1 MKELFADYKEGGKKR
16 QLVGNDK
23 RIIKVIAVIM
33 SLYQLWQSV
42 FSSMQPQMHYAI
54 HLTFILVLCYL
65 YFTPSQNKDRTK
77 ISKIDYIVAAIII
90 VIGIYYVSQ
99 IQRYL
104 VRWPQVDPLSAAD
117 IIFGIILAVLV
128 IDATRRT
135 MGMVLPSIGIFF
147 LLYALFGDLLPGSFG
162 HRFIA
167 PIDILDQLVFTT
179 NGIFTSPIAVSST
192 FVFLF
197 CLFGSFFNHSG
208 AGAFFHKF
216 SMAVAGKYAGG
227 AGKVSVISSGLFG
240 MINGSPTA
248 NVATIGS
255 FTIPMMKREGYDSV
269 FAGAISAVSSTGGG
283 IMPPIMGTAAFLM
296 VEMAGVPYKN
306 IAIAAAIPAALYYG
320 SLLLICHLRAKKTG
334 LKGLP
339 DAEVPNLKQTIKE
352 GFLFFIPL
360 IVLVGMIMMGYTPSL
375 AAVAGIVCVIIAS
388 SLKKETRM
396 NLETIIKALEE
407 GALSSIIVSLS
418 CAVAGM
424 VICGL
429 MITGLTGKIA
439 SLVLSVGGG
448 SLFAALLITAA
459 LCTLLGM
466 GMPVAAAY
474 ALTASLAIP
483 SLIELGVPLIA
494 AHMFVVY
501 YSTFS
506 AITPPVAVAS
516 YAAAGIADAN
526 ATKIGWAACRI
537 GIICFIVPFMFVF
550 DTSLLAE
557 PSDFLNISTYIM
569 ILTAFLGVYSLSASS
584 EGYLKAKLNIAARVL
599 LFAAGLTMIYP
610 EALTSTIGI
619 AVFVAIY
626 LIQTVKI
633 KKSNEQIAIENN

>member
-1 MKELFADYKEGGKKR
+1 MKDFWLNYKDGGKKR
-16 QLVGNDK
+16 KLAGNDK
-23 RIIKVIAVIM
+23 KIIRIIAVAM
-33 SLYQLWQSV
+33 SIYQLWQSV
-42 FSSMQPQMHYAI
+42 FSSMQPQLHYAI

-65 YFTPSQNKDRTK
+65 YFTPAQNKDRAKITK
-77 ISKIDYIVAAIII
+77 KDYVVVAIII
-90 VIGIYYVSQ
+90 LIGIYYASQ
-99 IQRYL
+99 IGRYL
-104 VRWPQVDPLSAAD
+104 VRWPQIDALSTVD
-117 IIFGIILAVLV
+117 IIMGIVLAVLV
-128 IDATRRT
+128 IDGTRRT
-135 MGMVLPSIGIFF
+135 MGYVLPTIGIVF
-147 LLYALFGDLLPGSFG
+147 LAYALFGDFLPGSFG

-167 PIDILDQLVFTT
+167 PVDVLDQLVFTT
-179 NGIFTSPIAVSST
+179 NGIFTSPIAVAST

-197 CLFGSFFNHSG
+197 CLFGSFFSYSG

-216 SMAVAGKYAGG
+216 SMALAGKYAGG
-227 AGKVSVISSGLFG
+227 AGKVAVVSSGLFG

-255 FTIPMMKREGYDSV
+255 FTIPMMKKEGYDSV

-306 IAIAAAIPAALYYG
+306 IAIAATIPAILYYG
-320 SLLLICHLRAKKTG
+320 SLLFICHLRAKKTG

-339 DAEVPNLKQTIKE
+339 ASELPNMKETLKE
-352 GFLFFIPL
+352 GFLFVLPL
-360 IVLVGMIMMGYTPSL
+360 VVLVAMIMMGYTPSL
-375 AAVAGIVCVIIAS
+375 SAVAGIICVIISS

-396 NLETIIKALEE
+396 SFKTILDALED
-407 GALSSIIVSLS
+407 GALAAIIVSLS

-429 MITGLTGKIA
+429 MTTGLTGKIA

-448 SLFAALLITAA
+448 SMFGALFITAI
-459 LCTLLGM
+459 LCTFLGM

-516 YAAAGIADAN
+516 YAAAGIADAS

-537 GIICFIVPFMFVF
+537 GMVCFIIPFMFVF
-550 DTSLLAE
+550 DPSLLAS
-557 PSDFLNISTYIM
+557 PSDFLHIGTYIM
-569 ILTAFLGVYSLSASS
+569 IIACVLGVYSLSASS
-584 EGYLKAKLNIAARVL
+584 EGYLRSNLNPFFRIL
-599 LFAAGLTMIYP
+599 LFVAGIMLMYP
-610 EALTSTIGI
+610 ETMSTIIGLVI
-619 AVFVAIY
+619 FSIVYFV
-626 LIQTVKI
+626 QTVKI
-633 KKSNEQIAIENN
+633 KKQDAKIAI

>member
-1 MKELFADYKEGGKKR
+1 MKEFLLNYKDGGKKR
-16 QLVGNDK
+16 KISGNDK
-23 RIIKVIAVIM
+23 KIVRWIAIIM
-33 SLYQLWQSV
+33 SIYQLWQSV

-54 HLTFILVLCYL
+54 HLTFILVMCYL
-65 YFTPSQNKDRTK
+65 YFTPAQNKDRSK
-77 ISKIDYIVAAIII
+77 ITKIDYAMAILIT
-90 VIGIYYVSQ
+90 VIGVYYVSQ
-99 IQRYL
+99 MGRYL
-104 VRWPQVDPLSAAD
+104 VRWPQIDPLSIPD
-117 IIFGIILAVLV
+117 IVFGFILSILV
-128 IDATRRT
+128 IDATRRC
-135 MGMVLPSIGIFF
+135 MGIVLPSIGIIF
-147 LLYALFGDLLPGSFG
+147 LSYALFGDLLPGSFG
-162 HRFIA
+162 HRFIP

-179 NGIFTSPIAVSST
+179 NGLFTSPIAVAST

-197 CLFGSFFNHSG
+197 CLFGSFFSYSG

-216 SMAVAGKYAGG
+216 SLAIAGKYAGG
-227 AGKVSVISSGLFG
+227 AGKVSVVSAGLFG

-255 FTIPMMKREGYDSV
+255 FTIPMMKKDGYDSV

-296 VEMAGVPYKN
+296 VEMAGVPYKE
-306 IAIAAAIPAALYYG
+306 IAIAASVPAILYYG
-320 SLLLICHLRAKKTG
+320 SLLFMCHLRAKKTG
-334 LKGLP
+334 IKGLP
-339 DAEVPNLKQTIKE
+339 ASELPDLKETLKE
-352 GFLFFIPL
+352 GFLFVLPL
-360 IVLVGMIMMGYTPSL
+360 IVLVAMIMTGYTPSM

-396 NLETIIKALEE
+396 SLKTILDALED

-429 MITGLTGKIA
+429 MTTGLTGKIA

-448 SLFAALLITAA
+448 TMLGALMITAA

-516 YAAAGIADAN
+516 YAAAGIADAS
-526 ATKIGWAACRI
+526 ATKIGWMACRI
-537 GIICFIVPFMFVF
+537 GVVCFIIPFMFVF
-550 DTSLLAE
+550 DPAMLCA
-557 PSDFLNISTYIM
+557 PSAFLEVGTYIM
-569 ILTAFLGVYSLSASS
+569 IISAVLGCYSLSAGS
-584 EGYLKAKLNIAARVL
+584 EGFLITKLNPVFRAI
-599 LFAAGLTMIYP
+599 LFVGGFCMIYP
-610 EALTSTIGI
+610 ETITSIVGFVAFGLIYAFDLIKSKKLSEKI
-619 AVFVAIY
+619 AV
-626 LIQTVKI
+626 TK
-633 KKSNEQIAIENN
+633 N

>member
-1 MKELFADYKEGGKKR
+1 MKEFLLNYKDGGKKR
-16 QLVGNDK
+16 KLVGTDK
-23 RIIKVIAVIM
+23 KIIRVIAVTM

-42 FSSMQPQMHYAI
+42 FSSMQPQLHYAI

-65 YFTPSQNKDRTK
+65 YFTPAQNKDRTK
-77 ISKIDYIVAAIII
+77 VIKKDYVVVAMIII
-90 VIGIYYVSQ
+90 IGVYYASQ
-99 IQRYL
+99 IGRYL
-104 VRWPQVDPLSAAD
+104 VRWPQIDPLSTVD
-117 IIFGIILAVLV
+117 IIMGILLAVLV
-128 IDATRRT
+128 IDGTRRT
-135 MGMVLPSIGIFF
+135 MGYVLPTIGIVF
-147 LLYALFGDLLPGSFG
+147 LAYALFGDLFPGSFG

-167 PIDILDQLVFTT
+167 PVDVLDQLVFTT
-179 NGIFTSPIAVSST
+179 NGIFTSPIAVAST

-197 CLFGSFFNHSG
+197 CLFGSFFSYSG

-216 SMAVAGKYAGG
+216 SMALAGKYAGG
-227 AGKVSVISSGLFG
+227 AGKVTVVSSGLFG

-255 FTIPMMKREGYDSV
+255 FTIPMMKKEGYDSV

-296 VEMAGVPYKN
+296 VEMAGIPYKN
-306 IAIAAAIPAALYYG
+306 IAVAAAIPAILYYG
-320 SLLLICHLRAKKTG
+320 SLLFICHLRAKKTG
-334 LKGLP
+334 IKGLN
-339 DAEVPNLKQTIKE
+339 ESELPNLKDTMKE
-352 GFLFFIPL
+352 GFLFVIPL
-360 IVLVGMIMMGYTPSL
+360 IVLVVMIMMGYTPSL
-375 AAVAGIVCVIIAS
+375 AAVAGIVCVIFSS

-396 NLETIIKALEE
+396 NLKTILDALED
-407 GALSSIIVSLS
+407 GALSAIIVSLS

-429 MITGLTGKIA
+429 MTTGLTGKIA

-448 SLFAALLITAA
+448 SLFGALFITAI
-459 LCTLLGM
+459 LCTFLGM

-483 SLIELGVPLIA
+483 SLIELGVPIIS

-516 YAAAGIADAN
+516 YAAAGIADAS

-537 GIICFIVPFMFVF
+537 GMVCFIIPFMFVF
-550 DTSLLAE
+550 DPSLLAS
-557 PSDFLNISTYIM
+557 PSDFLHIGTYIM
-569 ILTAFLGVYSLSASS
+569 IIACVLGVYSLSASS
-584 EGYLKAKLNIAARVL
+584 EGYLKTNLNPIFRIL
-599 LFAAGLTMIYP
+599 LFVAGIMLMYPETMSTVAGLVIFGIVYLVQTLGIKKQD
-610 EALTSTIGI
+610 EKI
-619 AVFVAIY
+619 AV
-626 LIQTVKI
+626 
-633 KKSNEQIAIENN
+633 

>member
-1 MKELFADYKEGGKKR
+1 MKEWLLNYREGGKKR
-16 QLVGNDK
+16 KLSGNDK
-23 RIIKVIAVIM
+23 KIIKVIAVIM

-65 YFTPSQNKDRTK
+65 YFTPAQDKDR
-77 ISKIDYIVAAIII
+77 SKVLKADYVVAVIIA
-90 VIGIYYVSQ
+90 VIGVYYVSQ
-99 IQRYL
+99 IGRYL
-104 VRWPQVDPLSAAD
+104 VRWPQVDPLSIAD
-117 IIFGIILAVLV
+117 IVFGLVLAVLV
-128 IDATRRT
+128 VDATRRT
-135 MGMVLPSIGIFF
+135 MGYVLPLIGIIF
-147 LLYALFGDLLPGSFG
+147 LTYALFGDLLPGSFG
-162 HRFIA
+162 HRYIS
-167 PIDILDQLVFTT
+167 PIDVLDQLVFTT

-197 CLFGSFFNHSG
+197 CLFGSFFQYSG
-208 AGAFFHKF
+208 AGNFFHKF
-216 SMAVAGKYAGG
+216 SMALAGKYSGG
-227 AGKVSVISSGLFG
+227 AGKVTVVSSGLFG

-269 FAGAISAVSSTGGG
+269 FSGAISAVASTGGG

-296 VEMAGVPYKN
+296 VEMAGVPYKV
-306 IAIAAAIPAALYYG
+306 IALAAAVPAVLYYG
-320 SLLLICHLRAKKTG
+320 SLLFMCHLRAKKTG

-339 DAEVPNLKQTIKE
+339 DNEVPNMKETLKE
-352 GFLFFIPL
+352 GYPFVLPL
-360 IVLVGMIMMGYTPSL
+360 VVLVAMIMMGYTPSM
-375 AAVAGIVCVIIAS
+375 AAVAGIVCVILAS
-388 SLKKETRM
+388 FIKKETRM
-396 NLETIIKALEE
+396 NIKTMIDALED

-429 MITGLTGKIA
+429 MTTGLTGKIA

-448 SLFAALLITAA
+448 SLIGALAITAA

-483 SLIELGVPLIA
+483 SLIELGVPIIA

-516 YAAAGIADAN
+516 YAASGIADAS
-526 ATKIGWAACRI
+526 ATKIGWTACRI
-537 GIICFIVPFMFVF
+537 GVVCFIIPFMFVF
-550 DTSLLAE
+550 DTSLLCSPA
-557 PSDFLNISTYIM
+557 DFLKIGTYVMAIGAL
-569 ILTAFLGVYSLSASS
+569 IGCYSLSASS
-584 EGYLKAKLNIAARVL
+584 EGFLKEKLNPVVRIL
-599 LFAAGLTMIYP
+599 LFAAGIAMIYP
-610 EALTSTIGI
+610 ETLSSAIGFT
-619 AVFVAIY
+619 VFGVIY
-626 LIQTVKI
+626 FLQTMNVKKQNLDKVI
-633 KKSNEQIAIENN
+633 N